1 MSRRTITALSIAR
14 PLMEMLAVQPFSGR
28 VLGRFERACNVVDG
42 QGRVIALTLPEIGN
56 GPFSIIVEDWP
67 GLFDAFRLNQ
77 PAYADGRS
85 LVIGEWGV
93 NLSTVRVWEP
103 QLAGSNQSLELNP
116 ALAEMLK
123 PFVAWPRLPDAT
135 PAARITNRLA
145 REVATQLKQVLIQH
159 EKHERHEG
167 HERLEKIEE
176 AVGQLAGL
184 GGGLTP
190 AGDDYLI
197 GVMAAL
203 WLTGYKN
210 WPSQMAAVAA
220 PKTTTLSAAFLRA
233 AGRGE
238 FIESWHELAQ
248 ALFAGVPETF
258 SQAVKRVAQFG
269 ASSGLDA
276 LAGFATTILCV
287 TSILSSAKRSGAR
300 IERCVLSEVEKVLT
314 FWAL

>member
-1 MSRRTITALSIAR
+1 MSHQTITALSIAR
-14 PLMEMLAVQPFSGR
+14 PLVESLAVCPFSGR

-56 GPFSIIVEDWP
+56 GPFSIVVEDWP
-67 GLFDAFRLNQ
+67 GLFDAFWVNQ
-77 PAYADGRS
+77 PAYADGGG
-85 LVIGEWGV
+85 LVIGEWRV
-93 NLSTVRVWEP
+93 NLSPARVWEP
-103 QLAGSNQSLELNP
+103 QLASPDQALELSP
-116 ALAEMLK
+116 ALAEMLR
-123 PFVAWPRLPDAT
+123 PFVAWPRLSGAM

-145 REVATQLKQVLIQH
+145 CEAATQLGQVLQH
-159 EKHERHEG
+159 EKHERN
-167 HERLEKIEE
+167 ERLEKIEE

-203 WLTGYKN
+203 WLTGYKS

-238 FIESWHELAQ
+238 FIESWHQLAQ
-248 ALFAGVPETF
+248 ALFVGNPEIF
-258 SQAVKRVAQFG
+258 SQALRRVAQFG

-276 LAGFATTILCV
+276 LAGFATTALCAV
-287 TSILSSAKRSGAR
+287 
-300 IERCVLSEVEKVLT
+300 
-314 FWAL
+314 WHN